1 MALAAVS
8 DDPNDY
14 RKIIKSVGEKLP
26 EPTGWRILIALLQA
40 DEKTESG
47 IYKPVEVLDYETVGS
62 IVGLVLKVGDL
73 AYKDEKKFPSGPWCE
88 PGDYILMRSYS
99 GTRISV
105 RGQEFRLINDDTVE
119 AVVSDPRGL
128 GLVNLLWLRNLHQL
142 SKCDF

>member
-14 RKIIKSVGEKLP
+14 KKIIKSVGDKLP
-26 EPTGWRILIALLQA
+26 EPTGWRILIALLKA
-40 DEKTESG
+40 DEKTEAG

-62 IVGLVLKVGDL
+62 IVGLVLKVGSL
-73 AYKDEKKFPSGPWCE
+73 AYKDEKKFPDGPWCE

-119 AVVSDPRGL
+119 AVVSDPRG
-128 GLVNLLWLRNLHQL
+128 VH
-142 SKCDF
+142 KVI

>member
-1 MALAAVS
+1 MTLAAVS

-119 AVVSDPRGL
+119 AVVSDPRG
-128 GLVNLLWLRNLHQL
+128 VH
-142 SKCDF
+142 KVV

>member
-1 MALAAVS
+1 MTLAAVS

-47 IYKPVEVLDYETVGS
+47 IYKPVEVLNYETVGS

-73 AYKDEKKFPSGPWCE
+73 AYKDEKKFPSGP
-88 PGDYILMRSYS
+88 
-99 GTRISV
+99 
-105 RGQEFRLINDDTVE
+105 
-119 AVVSDPRGL
+119 
-128 GLVNLLWLRNLHQL
+128 
-142 SKCDF
+142 

>member
-119 AVVSDPRGL
+119 AVVSDPRG
-128 GLVNLLWLRNLHQL
+128 VH
-142 SKCDF
+142 KVV

>member
-1 MALAAVS
+1 MTLAAVS

-47 IYKPVEVLDYETVGS
+47 IYKPVEVLNYETVGS

-119 AVVSDPRGL
+119 AVVSDPRG
-128 GLVNLLWLRNLHQL
+128 VH
-142 SKCDF
+142 KVI

>member
-14 RKIIKSVGEKLP
+14 KKIIKSVGDKLP
-26 EPTGWRILIALLQA
+26 EPTGWRILIALLKA
-40 DEKTESG
+40 DEKTEAG
-47 IYKPVEVLDYETVGS
+47 IYKPVEVLNYETVGS
-62 IVGLVLKVGDL
+62 IVGLVLKVGSL
-73 AYKDEKKFPSGPWCE
+73 AYKDEKKFPDGPWCE

-119 AVVSDPRGL
+119 AVVSDPRG
-128 GLVNLLWLRNLHQL
+128 VH
-142 SKCDF
+142 KVI